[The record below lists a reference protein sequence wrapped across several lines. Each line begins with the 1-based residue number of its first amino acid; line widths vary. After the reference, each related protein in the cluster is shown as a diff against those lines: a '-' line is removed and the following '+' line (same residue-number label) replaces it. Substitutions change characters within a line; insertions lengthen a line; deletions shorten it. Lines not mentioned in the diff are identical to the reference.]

1 MLGIVRERS
10 GMLLEVVLALY
21 LGGLTLSAQPS
32 PSVRPT
38 AEAAPINS
46 RTQLQQDSA
55 SAPGEISPNSV
66 TNTPLKEVRPGVF
79 QLGEVRIDQGLQTVS
94 FPARLNLS
102 RGPMEYLLVAAWG
115 KTHESILETE
125 TMPYRIHAAML
136 LLSANHGEG
145 TNLVLRHH
153 SGKVS
158 GDEAAPGHSQ
168 FISHP
173 SKRRLPGEKITL

>member
-1 MLGIVRERS
+1 MRYGMVSVSRMLS
-10 GMLLEVVLALY
+10 WVL
-21 LGGLTLSAQPS
+21 PH
-32 PSVRPT
+32 
-38 AEAAPINS
+38 AATSKYSIGP
-46 RTQLQQDSA
+46 
-55 SAPGEISPNSV
+55 
-66 TNTPLKEVRPGVF
+66 
-79 QLGEVRIDQGLQTVS
+79 
-94 FPARLNLS
+94 RLNLS